1 VRQWAE
7 RGLELLQGATATWS
21 EPSRFVLE
29 STFHLVSHS
38 LADQAEN
45 FERRAMRPD
54 HVSVP
59 HLAFPAAAL
68 GYAQRGD
75 ETKARH
81 IASRRFSPPPQS
93 WTVMQALSYWAQ
105 VAYLVGEPD
114 PSWLY
119 GQLLPHAGQLALV
132 GIGADT
138 GGAVDCLLA
147 GLALRMGR
155 PAEALRHA
163 QAGLSLET
171 RAEARYWA
179 DRTAALID
187 AARS

>member
-1 VRQWAE
+1 M
-7 RGLELLQGATATWS
+7 G
-21 EPSRFVLE
+21 
-29 STFHLVSHS
+29 
-38 LADQAEN
+38 
-45 FERRAMRPD
+45 PD

-75 ETKARH
+75 ETKAH
-81 IASRRFSPPPQS
+81 QIAGSRFSPPPKS
-93 WTVMQALSYWAQ
+93 WTVMQALAYWAQ
-105 VAYLVGEPD
+105 VAYLIGEPD

-119 GQLLPHAGQLALV
+119 EQLLPHSGELALV

-155 PAEALRHA
+155 RDEALRHA
-163 QAGLSLET
+163 EAGLSLET
-171 RAEARYWA
+171 RAEARHWA
-179 DRTAALID
+179 DRTAALI
-187 AARS
+187 AEARS